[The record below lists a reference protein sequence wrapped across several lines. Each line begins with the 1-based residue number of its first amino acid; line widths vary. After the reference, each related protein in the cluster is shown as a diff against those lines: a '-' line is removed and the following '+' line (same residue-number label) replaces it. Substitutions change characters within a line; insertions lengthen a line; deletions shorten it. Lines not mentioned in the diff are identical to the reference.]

1 MINDK
6 HLIPLC
12 KRLASRFVRQ
22 AAHLGAPDDVF
33 DELVN
38 VAYAAGKARSTI
50 GEAHTWI
57 MWELIHYVVM
67 PMEAVDKLGVRIR
80 RGCFRTVDLRRRYL
94 DATPSASDEV
104 EKKDELV
111 KLFNL
116 IMSLGHDDVIIIC
129 LRFGRERSFKEIGE
143 IFNRSGWWAS
153 MRITKILERLRK
165 ELENVPT

>member
-22 AAHLGAPDDVF
+22 ASQLGAPDDVF
-33 DELVN
+33 DEFVN

-67 PMEAVDKLGVRIR
+67 PMDGVDRRKK
-80 RGCFRTVDLRRRYL
+80 RGCFSTIDLRRRYL
-94 DATPSASDEV
+94 DAIPSASEEL
-104 EKKDELV
+104 EKKDELI
-111 KLFNL
+111 KLFNH
-116 IMSLGHDDVIIIC
+116 IMSLGHDDIIIIC

-165 ELENVPT
+165 ELEK